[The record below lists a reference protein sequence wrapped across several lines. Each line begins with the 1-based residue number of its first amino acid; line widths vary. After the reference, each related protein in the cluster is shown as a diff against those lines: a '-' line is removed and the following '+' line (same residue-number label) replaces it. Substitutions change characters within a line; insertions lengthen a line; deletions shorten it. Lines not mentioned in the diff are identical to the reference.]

1 MWKIVIYGFDRAFDS
16 DMLVDL
22 SDDITEMGQDL
33 AGDIVD
39 TIEDKGLP
47 FFLSYSGFT
56 LDEHKID
63 TTEIYQNFKNLLKS
77 PQFYNQ

>member
-1 MWKIVIYGFDRAFDS
+1 MLKNDVWKIVIYGFDRAFDS

-47 FFLSYSGFT
+47 LFSFSG
-56 LDEHKID
+56 LILKEHID
-63 TTEIYQNFKNLLKS
+63 TT
-77 PQFYNQ
+77 

>member
-47 FFLSYSGFT
+47 LFFF
-56 LDEHKID
+56 
-63 TTEIYQNFKNLLKS
+63 
-77 PQFYNQ
+77 

>member
-1 MWKIVIYGFDRAFDS
+1 MIYGFDRAFDS

-47 FFLSYSGFT
+47 LFPFSG
-56 LDEHKID
+56 LILKEHID
-63 TTEIYQNFKNLLKS
+63 IT
-77 PQFYNQ
+77 

>member
-47 FFLSYSGFT
+47 LFSFSG
-56 LDEHKID
+56 LILKEHID
-63 TTEIYQNFKNLLKS
+63 TT
-77 PQFYNQ
+77 

>member
-1 MWKIVIYGFDRAFDS
+1 MLKNDVWKIVIYGFDRAFDS

-47 FFLSYSGFT
+47 LFFF
-56 LDEHKID
+56 
-63 TTEIYQNFKNLLKS
+63 
-77 PQFYNQ
+77 

>member
-39 TIEDKGLP
+39 TIEDRGLP
-47 FFLSYSGFT
+47 FFSLVGLF
-56 LDEHKID
+56 
-63 TTEIYQNFKNLLKS
+63 
-77 PQFYNQ
+77 